1 MALDIAILGPEG
13 HPVEMVSVQDD
24 VHVRLMSAVTRA
36 NAPML
41 LRMADYYADAEYE
54 VAELPTLQ
62 AEVDAVARAA
72 RGDAELVAL
81 LEEVRDIVDQAHRT
95 ERGIHVLAD

>member
-1 MALDIAILGPEG
+1 M
-13 HPVEMVSVQDD
+13 
-24 VHVRLMSAVTRA
+24 RLMSAATRA

-41 LRMADYYADAEYE
+41 LRMADYYGDAEYE

-81 LEEVRDIVDQAHRT
+81 LEEVREILGHAHRT
-95 ERGIHVLAD
+95 GRGIHVLAD